1 MFLTLN
7 YSQLSTKDKVVANLA
22 HSGVE
27 FSFLYCRFLA
37 FGPRKSV
44 RLESCLQ
51 TLKPW
56 FWESKETLQIFILN
70 STSHDRRQRRENPI
84 RIFLLVKKN
93 HVRLLI
99 GQKKI
104 VWPMRLL
111 VIKERL
117 FLFGEFVRSKS
128 RCAISWEWLTFWVFY
143 ELQGKDS
150 QQKVFLGWPK
160 IWTI

>member
-51 TLKPW
+51 TLKP
-56 FWESKETLQIFILN
+56 
-70 STSHDRRQRRENPI
+70 
-84 RIFLLVKKN
+84 
-93 HVRLLI
+93 
-99 GQKKI
+99 
-104 VWPMRLL
+104 
-111 VIKERL
+111 
-117 FLFGEFVRSKS
+117 
-128 RCAISWEWLTFWVFY
+128 
-143 ELQGKDS
+143 
-150 QQKVFLGWPK
+150 
-160 IWTI
+160 